1 MLGLG
6 WVGGGGQVEWE
17 DLSMPEFFM
26 REENFHEGVVG
37 FSSIIYKKTMR
48 KLFFFQLEVMIN
60 IKT

>member
-1 MLGLG
+1 M
-6 WVGGGGQVEWE
+6 GGSFHAGI
-17 DLSMPEFFM
+17 FM